1 MALSLATNHG
11 SRRGC
16 ALSACDVFVATGEA
30 RKQEATDASEP
41 LKNVMVLL
49 RIWCGGGGGGR
60 GYRSY
65 IRRIRSSG
73 EKVNIKRLY
82 RSPPLDRRFVYDLQE
97 GGGKN
102 KKKTGGI
109 HDGSSFASRGNPS
122 HDRGEEEKE
131 KKNETVADWRGKAS
145 RFVGIVQPLYLS
157 RGPGFPRVHR
167 AAAGCKKNNK
177 ILRAQKDE
185 DVVKS
190 FASKHS
196 GLDRQHFPLRR
207 NVGKL
212 GVVALT
218 GKYWTDTFFKM
229 NTRNYCWPRLGCL
242 GSPSNTTSARVRAVD
257 GSQKNRKKEKNELKN
272 SQNELFFR
280 LPAAEGFIITKAGRM
295 TPCQARNARK
305 QTL

>member
-49 RIWCGGGGGGR
+49 RIWCGGDGGR

-97 GGGKN
+97 GGGKKTR
-102 KKKTGGI
+102 KKQ
-109 HDGSSFASRGNPS
+109 
-122 HDRGEEEKE
+122 EEFMMALLLHLEAIPAMTEGKKRKK

-167 AAAGCKKNNK
+167 VAAGKSCKKKIK

-218 GKYWTDTFFKM
+218 GKY
-229 NTRNYCWPRLGCL
+229 
-242 GSPSNTTSARVRAVD
+242 
-257 GSQKNRKKEKNELKN
+257 
-272 SQNELFFR
+272 
-280 LPAAEGFIITKAGRM
+280 
-295 TPCQARNARK
+295 
-305 QTL
+305 